1 VEAFL
6 AETRLGPDTTVVID
20 PPRTGLSKAASA
32 ALAGSLVRRLVAVS
46 CDVATFAR
54 DLKVLRAAG
63 FEMTSLVAF
72 DLFPNTA
79 HVETL
84 AVLQR

>member
-1 VEAFL
+1 M
-6 AETRLGPDTTVVID
+6 
-20 PPRTGLSKAASA
+20 ASA
-32 ALAGSLVRRLVAVS
+32 ALAASLVRRIVSVS
-46 CDVATFAR
+46 CDVATLAR

-63 FEMTSLVAF
+63 FEVESLTAF

-84 AVLQR
+84 AVLRR